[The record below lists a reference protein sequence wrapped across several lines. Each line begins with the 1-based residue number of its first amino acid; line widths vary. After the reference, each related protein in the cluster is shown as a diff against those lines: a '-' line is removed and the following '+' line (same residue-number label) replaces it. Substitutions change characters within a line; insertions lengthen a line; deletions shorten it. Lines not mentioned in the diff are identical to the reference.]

1 MDFVLVLLILSN
13 FFYGLLCIFSIVT
26 GIMYA
31 TGKRKLNP
39 VELSDKF
46 MKKIKDTDSFAKKMG
61 IVTILVGIFQG
72 LVPVLIINTNIWFY
86 YILIFTIFSICS
98 VGYKL
103 YGKISKF
110 AIIKLACYL
119 LILISLLCFRF
130 M

>member
-61 IVTILVGIFQG
+61 IVTIIVGIFQG

-110 AIIKLACYL
+110 AIIKLVCYL
-119 LILISLLCFRF
+119 LILITLLCFRF
-130 M
+130 L

>member
-1 MDFVLVLLILSN
+1 MKIFLLLSVV
-13 FFYGLLCIFSIVT
+13 FYSILCIFSIVT

-61 IVTILVGIFQG
+61 IVTIIVGIFQG

-110 AIIKLACYL
+110 AIIKLVCYL

-130 M
+130 L

>member
-61 IVTILVGIFQG
+61 IVTIIVGIFQG
-72 LVPVLIINTNIWFY
+72 LVPVLIINTDIWFY

-110 AIIKLACYL
+110 AVIKLVCYL

-130 M
+130 L

>member
-61 IVTILVGIFQG
+61 IVTIIVGIFQG

-103 YGKISKF
+103 SGKISKF
-110 AIIKLACYL
+110 AVIKLVCYL
-119 LILISLLCFRF
+119 LILIALLCFRF

>member
-61 IVTILVGIFQG
+61 IVTIIVGIFQG
-72 LVPVLIINTNIWFY
+72 LVPVLIINTDIWFY

-110 AIIKLACYL
+110 AIIKLSCYL
-119 LILISLLCFRF
+119 LILIALLCFRF
-130 M
+130 L

>member
-31 TGKRKLNP
+31 TGKRKLNL

-61 IVTILVGIFQG
+61 IVTIIVGIFQG
-72 LVPVLIINTNIWFY
+72 LVPVLIINTDIWFY

-110 AIIKLACYL
+110 AIIKLSCYL
-119 LILISLLCFRF
+119 LILIALLCFRF
-130 M
+130 L

>member
-61 IVTILVGIFQG
+61 IVTIIVGIFQG
-72 LVPVLIINTNIWFY
+72 LVPVLIINTDIWFY

-110 AIIKLACYL
+110 AVIKLVCYL
-119 LILISLLCFRF
+119 LILIALLCFRF
-130 M
+130 L

>member
-1 MDFVLVLLILSN
+1 
-13 FFYGLLCIFSIVT
+13 
-26 GIMYA
+26 MYA
-31 TGKRKLNP
+31 TGKRKLNL

-61 IVTILVGIFQG
+61 IVTIIVGIFQG
-72 LVPVLIINTNIWFY
+72 LVPVLIINTDIWFY

-110 AIIKLACYL
+110 AIIKLSCYL
-119 LILISLLCFRF
+119 LILIALLCFRF
-130 M
+130 L

>member
-61 IVTILVGIFQG
+61 IVTIIVGIFQG
-72 LVPVLIINTNIWFY
+72 LVPVLIINTDIWFY

-110 AIIKLACYL
+110 AVIKLVCYL
-119 LILISLLCFRF
+119 LILIALLCFRF

>member
-61 IVTILVGIFQG
+61 IVTIIVGIFQG
-72 LVPVLIINTNIWFY
+72 LVPVLIINTDIWFY

-110 AIIKLACYL
+110 AIIKLVCYL
-119 LILISLLCFRF
+119 LILIALLCFRF
-130 M
+130 L